1 MDYLS
6 DERVK
11 WTKEGATISLME
23 PVKYADDKYD
33 KVFIKHMN
41 GKVYRKYPDNLSP
54 DDLISMA
61 ADLSTEPDGL
71 FDVLEPDDLGA
82 VIGVVDS
89 FLLRI
94 QTISLKYKQAS
105 FREYQKLT
113 LELSKT

>member
-61 ADLSTEPDGL
+61 ADLFLCKISMYILVVYRTN
-71 FDVLEPDDLGA
+71 FA
-82 VIGVVDS
+82 VAY
-89 FLLRI
+89 LLRQI
-94 QTISLKYKQAS
+94 I
-105 FREYQKLT
+105 
-113 LELSKT
+113 